1 MDHQA
6 SSPQKQP
13 YYIEVLAL
21 VVPYIPTEKVV
32 LGTLQTWVRNVTEFY
47 YIGTY
52 LYIFSTCNVY
62 ILAKLVP
69 LLLGGMTGPQ
79 EKIETCIFIH
89 YSINFIILSTSSS
102 VRVLNLK
109 RRLISIFALRNS
121 KKILNSEWKCEFIFF
136 ELPLLTTSTAV
147 AIGKANIING
157 LLPQNSLPTTYLL
170 GLKLLPRFAKVASKV
185 QELAPR
191 ANILLGT
198 YYNNYTTHLG
208 S

>member
-13 YYIEVLAL
+13 YYIEVIVL

-102 VRVLNLK
+102 VRVCSK
-109 RRLISIFALRNS
+109 DFIFALRNL
-121 KKILNSEWKCEFIFF
+121 KNYTKFWMKMWVQIFCTSST
-136 ELPLLTTSTAV
+136 TTSTAV

-157 LLPQNSLPTTYLL
+157 LLPQNSLPTYLL

-185 QELAPR
+185 QELAPH
-191 ANILLGT
+191 ANILLGRYLLQQL
-198 YYNNYTTHLG
+198 YYP
-208 S
+208 SR

>member
-102 VRVLNLK
+102 VRVCSK
-109 RRLISIFALRNS
+109 DFIFALRNL
-121 KKILNSEWKCEFIFF
+121 KNYTKFWMKMWVHIFCTTSST
-136 ELPLLTTSTAV
+136 TTSTAV

-185 QELAPR
+185 QELAPH
-191 ANILLGT
+191 AKILLGRYLLQQL
-198 YYNNYTTHLG
+198 YYP
-208 S
+208 SR